1 MLAVILSSCSG
12 YQRLL
17 KSNDNQAKYER
28 ARELHAKGNYMRA
41 ATLLESALPYFRGTQ
56 KAGPI
61 LFLLADCYF
70 QNKNYQTAINYF
82 MAYNANFPRG
92 EHAME
97 ARFLIGYSF
106 YQMSP
111 DPRLDQSA
119 THSAIEAF
127 QTFLELFPHSE
138 RVSEASRLQLEM
150 FEKLAYKELLNARLY
165 FRLGNFQG
173 NNYRS
178 AVIVAQNALNDFP
191 FTQYREEFRI
201 LILRSKYQQAVKS
214 IAARRDER
222 FREAIDE
229 YFVYASEFPTGRFIR
244 EAERMLEDSRRNI
257 TN

>member
-1 MLAVILSSCSG
+1 
-12 YQRLL
+12 
-17 KSNDNQAKYER
+17 
-28 ARELHAKGNYMRA
+28 MRA
-41 ATLLESALPYFRGTQ
+41 ATLLESAMPYFRGTL
-56 KAGPI
+56 KAEPI

-70 QNKNYQTAINYF
+70 RNRNYQIAINYF
-82 MAYNANFPRG
+82 TAYNANFPRG

-97 ARFLIGYSF
+97 ARFMVGYS
-106 YQMSP
+106 YYRMSP
-111 DPRLDQSA
+111 NPRLDQAA
-119 THSAIEAF
+119 TRNAIEAF

-178 AVIVAQNALNDFP
+178 AVIVAQNALTDFP

-214 IAARRDER
+214 IAARKEER

-229 YFVYASEFPTGRFIR
+229 YFVYASEFPTGKYII
-244 EAERMLEDSRRNI
+244 EAERMLENSRKNIERILENSRRNI